1 MKNNLKLKRALA
13 AFSIALLLMSNTAP
27 VLSDVAA
34 TISSSE
40 QTANV
45 ETASVDT
52 TTDTGTVETTDT
64 TETIETT
71 VEQVEGTI
79 SSTEESSSSSEES
92 TSSEES
98 SSSES
103 DSSSVEVIPPVD
115 PSEPEPSQ
123 EETPDSTTSEST
135 SSSSETIDFSTN
147 SSESSSHNN
156 NGNSGQQK
164 PTESTKQPEKQKED
178 KKNQPPKKQEEKKV
192 AKKQPK
198 ESTPVTKEQKNQVTA
213 NNSIP
218 SNQVL
223 PNTPLFIGPSI
234 SDSKTSLDSRLV
246 TNNISSSDLNGY
258 ELPLLDS
265 FKDQRSAALVVEA
278 LSQLQAE
285 YKKDAKGPEA
295 FDNLYL
301 PVYVYDKVFGKKLGN
316 SYEDIRHS
324 GTAVAIKDA
333 VPGDIFLWE
342 TNKKVTQAAIY
353 LGQDRFIMADEEFS
367 KQQVPSRV
375 NDDVKDEKDE
385 KDEKQTDKKEK
396 EVVPGVGVFKLQTN
410 EDEKEKDAPTA
421 SQAANSYKE
430 QPTTAI
436 HFSAN
441 DQLTSHGKELIK
453 GYAASFDFRENAATQ
468 RFIEQ
473 IGESARELGLKY
485 DVFASV
491 MIAQAIL
498 ESGSG
503 TSGLSTGPYYNLF
516 GVKGSHNGA
525 SVTLATNE
533 DNGSGQLYQINSAF
547 RVYPSYKESLEDYVQ
562 LLRGGISGNQS
573 FYKKV
578 WRSEAK
584 NYLQATSELTGK
596 YATDTFYNNKLNS
609 IIAVYNLTQY
619 DEAKN
624 SIDLNFSNANIQD
637 FSGIPESYRHLVKY
651 PKYNGANYNTSGSYG
666 SDQCTWYAFN
676 RVHQLGGTVGDY
688 MGNGADWGT
697 TGQRTGYK
705 VSATPKAGDVI
716 SFKQGVAGY
725 HPLYGHVAFVEAVG
739 KDSIL
744 ISEGDISYLNYRII
758 PNEIALS
765 SGVSYITPK

>member
-27 VLSDVAA
+27 VLSDVTA

-40 QTANV
+40 QH
-45 ETASVDT
+45 
-52 TTDTGTVETTDT
+52 
-64 TETIETT
+64 
-71 VEQVEGTI
+71 
-79 SSTEESSSSSEES
+79 SSTETSSMEEINDTSIEETTNILESSESIVESEETTSSSSSEGSTSEES
-92 TSSEES
+92 TTTEESTTETSSENEIEQPETTES
-98 SSSES
+98 SIPEVPEETTTPTQES
-103 DSSSVEVIPPVD
+103 KEPDSSS
-115 PSEPEPSQ
+115 Q
-123 EETPDSTTSEST
+123 TT
-135 SSSSETIDFSTN
+135 SSETTESST
-147 SSESSSHNN
+147 SESSSNSNN
-156 NGNSGQQK
+156 SGNSSKENSGNKK
-164 PTESTKQPEKQKED
+164 PKVPTSDKKQPNRQKTQQQN
-178 KKNQPPKKQEEKKV
+178 NQ
-192 AKKQPK
+192 QPK
-198 ESTPVTKEQKNQVTA
+198 ESTPTTQEQKNQVT
-213 NNSIP
+213 NNVVQ
-218 SNQVL
+218 SNPVT
-223 PNTPLFIGPSI
+223 PNTPLFIGPST
-234 SDSKTSLDSRLV
+234 SGSETSLDNRLV
-246 TNNISSSDLNGY
+246 TTDISSSDLNGY

-285 YKKDAKGPEA
+285 YKQDAKGPDV
-295 FDNLYL
+295 FDNLHL
-301 PVYVYDKVFGKKLGN
+301 PIYIYDKVFGQKLGN

-324 GTAVAIKDA
+324 GTEIAVKDA
-333 VPGDIFLWE
+333 IPGDIFLWE
-342 TNKKVTQAAIY
+342 TNKKVTQVAIY

-367 KQQVPSRV
+367 KKQIALYS
-375 NDDVKDEKDE
+375 DEDTKEEKTEKDAN
-385 KDEKQTDKKEK
+385 DKKEDKKVEK
-396 EVVPGVGVFKLQTN
+396 EIIPGVGVFKLQT
-410 EDEKEKDAPTA
+410 EEEKESATVGQ
-421 SQAANSYKE
+421 SANIYKE

-436 HFSAN
+436 HFSEN
-441 DQLTSHGKELIK
+441 NRLTDHGKELIK
-453 GYAASFDFRENAATQ
+453 GYAASFDFRANAATQ
-468 RFIEQ
+468 RFIES

-503 TSGLSTGPYYNLF
+503 TSGLSTSPYYNLF
-516 GVKGSHNGA
+516 GVKGSHNGS

-562 LLRGGISGNQS
+562 LLRGGISGNTS

-584 NYLQATSELTGK
+584 NYLQATTELTGK

-619 DEAKN
+619 DEAKT
-624 SIDLNFSNANIQD
+624 SMDLNFSNATIQD

-651 PKYNGANYNTSGSYG
+651 PKYNGVNYNTSGSYG

-705 VSATPKAGDVI
+705 VSSTPKAGDVI

-739 KDSIL
+739 EDSIL

>member
-27 VLSDVAA
+27 VLSDVTA

-40 QTANV
+40 QSSNV
-45 ETASVDT
+45 DAS
-52 TTDTGTVETTDT
+52 
-64 TETIETT
+64 
-71 VEQVEGTI
+71 
-79 SSTEESSSSSEES
+79 
-92 TSSEES
+92 
-98 SSSES
+98 
-103 DSSSVEVIPPVD
+103 SSSVEETDTTDITSNVPSNEKDSGTSSGDVKPEEPEIPGEEVKPEEPEI
-115 PSEPEPSQ
+115 PSEEVKPEEP
-123 EETPDSTTSEST
+123 ETPGEEVKPEEPEIPSEEVKPEEPENP
-135 SSSSETIDFSTN
+135 SEEVK
-147 SSESSSHNN
+147 SEEPENP
-156 NGNSGQQK
+156 GKEVK
-164 PTESTKQPEKQKED
+164 PEEPENPGEEVKPEKPD
-178 KKNQPPKKQEEKKV
+178 KPKVPEKSKYKPKDSIENSKKQQNNQ
-192 AKKQPK
+192 QPK
-198 ESTPVTKEQKNQVTA
+198 ESTPTTQEQKNQVT
-213 NNSIP
+213 NNVVQ
-218 SNQVL
+218 SNPVT
-223 PNTPLFIGPSI
+223 PNTPLFIGPST
-234 SDSKTSLDSRLV
+234 SDTETSLDNRLV
-246 TNNISSSDLNGY
+246 TTDISSSDLNGY

-285 YKKDAKGPEA
+285 YKQDAKGPDA
-295 FDNLYL
+295 FDNLHL
-301 PVYVYDKVFGKKLGN
+301 PIYIYDKVFGEKLGN

-324 GTAVAIKDA
+324 GTEIAVKDA

-342 TNKKVTQAAIY
+342 TNKKITQVAIY
-353 LGQDRFIMADEEFS
+353 LGQDRFIMADEEIS
-367 KQQVPSRV
+367 KKQIALHS
-375 NDDVKDEKDE
+375 DEDTKEEKTEKDVN
-385 KDEKQTDKKEK
+385 DKKEEKKAAK
-396 EVVPGVGVFKLQTN
+396 EIIPGVGVFKLQIQA
-410 EDEKEKDAPTA
+410 EKESATVDQ
-421 SQAANSYKE
+421 SANIYKE

-436 HFSAN
+436 HFSEN
-441 DQLTSHGKELIK
+441 NRLTDYGKELIK

-468 RFIEQ
+468 RFIES

-503 TSGLSTGPYYNLF
+503 TSGLSMSPYYNLF
-516 GVKGSHNGA
+516 GVKGSHSGS

-562 LLRGGISGNQS
+562 LLRGGISGNTS

-584 NYLQATSELTGK
+584 NYLQATTELTGK

-619 DEAKN
+619 DEAKT
-624 SIDLNFSNANIQD
+624 SMDLNFSNATIQD

-651 PKYNGANYNTSGSYG
+651 PKYNGVNYNTSGSYG

-705 VSATPKAGDVI
+705 VSSTPKAGDVI

-725 HPLYGHVAFVEAVG
+725 HPLYGHVAFVEAIG
-739 KDSIL
+739 EDSIL

>member
-27 VLSDVAA
+27 VLSDVTT

-40 QTANV
+40 QTSN
-45 ETASVDT
+45 
-52 TTDTGTVETTDT
+52 
-64 TETIETT
+64 TEA
-71 VEQVEGTI
+71 
-79 SSTEESSSSSEES
+79 SSSSIEETQDTTDITPN
-92 TSSEES
+92 TSLEEKAL
-98 SSSES
+98 ETS
-103 DSSSVEVIPPVD
+103 DEGVQPE
-115 PSEPEPSQ
+115 EP
-123 EETPDSTTSEST
+123 ETPDEGGQPEE
-135 SSSSETIDFSTN
+135 SETPGGEATPEEPETP
-147 SSESSSHNN
+147 SEEVTPEEPETP
-156 NGNSGQQK
+156 GEEVKPEEPKTPDKEVKPEEPKKPDGEAKPEVPKKTDAEAKPDKPKTPEKPKEK
-164 PTESTKQPEKQKED
+164 PTESIDNSKTKQNNKQTT
-178 KKNQPPKKQEEKKV
+178 Q
-192 AKKQPK
+192 QPK
-198 ESTPVTKEQKNQVTA
+198 ESTPTTQEQKNQVT
-213 NNSIP
+213 NNVIQ
-218 SNQVL
+218 SNPVT
-223 PNTPLFIGPSI
+223 PNTPLFIGPST
-234 SDSKTSLDSRLV
+234 SDSETSLDNRLV
-246 TNNISSSDLNGY
+246 TTDISSSDLNGY

-285 YKKDAKGPEA
+285 YKQDAKGPDA
-295 FDNLYL
+295 FDNLHL
-301 PVYVYDKVFGKKLGN
+301 PIYIYDKVFGQKLGN

-324 GTAVAIKDA
+324 GTEIAVKDA
-333 VPGDIFLWE
+333 VPGDIFLWKP
-342 TNKKVTQAAIY
+342 NKKATQVAIY

-367 KQQVPSRV
+367 KKQVAVPS
-375 NDDVKDEKDE
+375 DEDTKEEKTEKDAN
-385 KDEKQTDKKEK
+385 DKKEEKKAEK
-396 EVVPGVGVFKLQTN
+396 EIIPGVGIFKLQP
-410 EDEKEKDAPTA
+410 EEEKETA
-421 SQAANSYKE
+421 TVGQSTNIYKE

-436 HFSAN
+436 HFSESN
-441 DQLTSHGKELIK
+441 QLTDHGKALLK
-453 GYAASFDFRENAATQ
+453 GYAASFDFRANAATQ
-468 RFIEQ
+468 RFIES

-503 TSGLSTGPYYNLF
+503 TSGLSTSPYYNLF

-562 LLRGGISGNQS
+562 LLRGGISGNTS

-584 NYLQATSELTGK
+584 NYLQATTELTGK

-619 DEAKN
+619 DETKT
-624 SIDLNFSNANIQD
+624 SMDVNFSNATIQD

-651 PKYNGANYNTSGSYG
+651 PKYNGVNYNTSGSYG

-705 VSATPKAGDVI
+705 VSSTPKAGDVI

-739 KDSIL
+739 EDSIL